1 MARNETKLWRKFKEK
16 TPNIIRTRIEN
27 SASFGTPDLLGYNKN
42 NTFFTV
48 EMKVIKRYVKFS
60 PHQKSFHIK
69 HSKNSFILAETLAP
83 CSVKLYEGSQILSLV
98 SCTVVPEPLACD
110 FNNISLYLD
119 RL

>member
-1 MARNETKLWRKFKEK
+1 MLTENTGKHMLDSGGAYGRHWERNQK
-16 TPNIIRTRIEN
+16 
-27 SASFGTPDLLGYNKN
+27 
-42 NTFFTV
+42 
-48 EMKVIKRYVKFS
+48 
-60 PHQKSFHIK
+60 KSFHIR
-69 HSKNSFILAETLAP
+69 HSKNSFILAETLEP